1 MPSYYGN
8 LVDDA
13 TKRRL
18 NTEAGQSFDT
28 GLKRLTANSR
38 PVISN
43 AYGVGS
49 LPTPAGGGIPSGYM
63 PQSFP
68 ARSPQ
73 SNPLGFLNNTG
84 QVGPPSRTP
93 GASLPTPD
101 FIAGQASTPPRT
113 PGASLPTPDF
123 IAGNPGYA
131 TQTQA
136 LSQGYNNAL
145 GNNVYAK
152 GSTLTPGSAEYQA
165 TRQTLGLPAEGS
177 GPMYSRQYMA
187 PGGTAS
193 GISGIAP
200 GQGTVSVMDQG
211 NGGTVEGNV
220 AAINRQTA
228 ALQDLRQARLDDP
241 NVGRFRFGT
250 DGIRRGVDPL
260 DVASGR
266 TDSLGTLLPDVSRAR
281 TSQQLQLA
289 EMAQRANALGL
300 QDSSS
305 RFGQQLQA
313 NTARANTL
321 ADLFKQQQQFG
332 LDQQRLSADQIK
344 QQQQFGLEQQRLGV
358 DQQKINADTALR
370 ANEQQQKWAQNTF
383 ENTFLKMPEGDRKMA
398 EADLTNHLMQLYDK
412 GDQEGIKKLMPLA
425 SLILRY
431 NPKPEDPLAA
441 YLAQQQ
447 R

>member
-18 NTEAGQSFDT
+18 NNEAVQSFDT
-28 GLKRLTANSR
+28 GLKGLTANAR
-38 PVISN
+38 PVMSN

-101 FIAGQASTPPRT
+101 FIAG
-113 PGASLPTPDF
+113 
-123 IAGNPGYA
+123 NPGYA
-131 TQTQA
+131 TQTQS

-152 GSTLTPGSAEYQA
+152 GGTLTPGSADYQNA
-165 TRQTLGLPAEGS
+165 MRDRLGGQFAGGS
-177 GPMYSRQYMA
+177 NPLYSRQYMA

-200 GQGTVSVMDQG
+200 GQGSLSVMDQG

-289 EMAQRANALGL
+289 EMAQRANALQL
-300 QDSSS
+300 QDSSARS
-305 RFGQQLQA
+305 GRQLQA
-313 NTARANTL
+313 DTARANTL
-321 ADLFKQQQQFG
+321 ADLF
-332 LDQQRLSADQIK
+332 K

-370 ANEQQQKWAQNTF
+370 TNEQQQKWAQNTF
-383 ENTFLKMPEGDRKMA
+383 ENTFLKMPEADRKMA

>member
-18 NTEAGQSFDT
+18 NNEAVQSFDT
-28 GLKRLTANSR
+28 GLKGLTANAR
-38 PVISN
+38 PVMSN

-101 FIAGQASTPPRT
+101 FIAG
-113 PGASLPTPDF
+113 
-123 IAGNPGYA
+123 NPGYA
-131 TQTQA
+131 TQTQS

-152 GSTLTPGSAEYQA
+152 GGTLTPGSADYQNA
-165 TRQTLGLPAEGS
+165 MRDRLGGQFAGGS
-177 GPMYSRQYMA
+177 NPLYSRQYMA

-211 NGGTVEGNV
+211 NGGTVAGNV

-266 TDSLGTLLPDVSRAR
+266 TDAFGTLLPDMSRA
-281 TSQQLQLA
+281 SAGQQLQLA
-289 EMAQRANALGL
+289 DIAQRANALQL
-300 QDSSS
+300 QDSSARS
-305 RFGQQLQA
+305 GQQLQA

-321 ADLFKQQQQFG
+321 ADLF
-332 LDQQRLSADQIK
+332 K

-370 ANEQQQKWAQNTF
+370 TDEQQQKWAQNTF

-398 EADLTNHLMQLYDK
+398 EAELTNHLMQLYDK

-431 NPKPEDPLAA
+431 NPKPEDPLTA

-447 R
+447 QR

>member
-18 NTEAGQSFDT
+18 NNEAVQSFDT
-28 GLKRLTANSR
+28 GLKGLTANAR
-38 PVISN
+38 PVMSN

-101 FIAGQASTPPRT
+101 FIAG
-113 PGASLPTPDF
+113 
-123 IAGNPGYA
+123 NPGYA
-131 TQTQA
+131 TQTQS

-152 GSTLTPGSAEYQA
+152 GGTLTPGSADYQNA
-165 TRQTLGLPAEGS
+165 MRDRLGGQFAGGS
-177 GPMYSRQYMA
+177 NPLYSRQYMA

-200 GQGTVSVMDQG
+200 GQGSLSVMDQG

-289 EMAQRANALGL
+289 EMAQRANALQL
-300 QDSSS
+300 QDSSARS
-305 RFGQQLQA
+305 GRQLQA
-313 NTARANTL
+313 DTARANTL
-321 ADLFKQQQQFG
+321 ADLF
-332 LDQQRLSADQIK
+332 K

-370 ANEQQQKWAQNTF
+370 TNEQQQKWAQNTF
-383 ENTFLKMPEGDRKMA
+383 ENTFLKMPEADRKMA

-431 NPKPEDPLAA
+431 NPNPEDPLAA

>member
-1 MPSYYGN
+1 MPNWNQDYPRAFSGQQGKQVYDF
-8 LVDDA
+8 LVGVP
-13 TKRRL
+13 K
-18 NTEAGQSFDT
+18 NQQS
-28 GLKRLTANSR
+28 
-38 PVISN
+38 ISN
-43 AYGVGS
+43 
-49 LPTPAGGGIPSGYM
+49 YM

-68 ARSPQ
+68 QRTPQ
-73 SNPLGFLNNTG
+73 SNPLWFLN
-84 QVGPPSRTP
+84 
-93 GASLPTPD
+93 D
-101 FIAGQASTPPRT
+101 AGQAGPPPRT
-113 PGASLPTPDF
+113 PGDPSRTPVSSLPTPDF

-131 TQTQA
+131 TQTQS

-145 GNNVYAK
+145 GNDVYSR

-177 GPMYSRQYMA
+177 GQMYSRQYMA

-200 GQGTVSVMDQG
+200 GQGTLSVMNQG

-289 EMAQRANALGL
+289 EMAQRALQL
-300 QDSSS
+300 QDSATRS
-305 RFGQQLQA
+305 GQQLTA

-321 ADLFKQQQQFG
+321 ADLF
-332 LDQQRLSADQIK
+332 K

-370 ANEQQQKWAQNTF
+370 TSEQQQKWAQNTF

>member
-18 NTEAGQSFDT
+18 NTEAVQSFDT
-28 GLKRLTANSR
+28 GLKRLTSNSR

-49 LPTPAGGGIPSGYM
+49 LPTPAGGGIPSSYM
-63 PQSFP
+63 PKSFP
-68 ARSPQ
+68 QRTPQ

-84 QVGPPSRTP
+84 QAGPPS
-93 GASLPTPD
+93 
-101 FIAGQASTPPRT
+101 RT

-131 TQTQA
+131 TQTQS

-145 GNNVYAK
+145 GNDVYAK
-152 GSTLTPGSAEYQA
+152 GSTLTPGSAEYQNA
-165 TRQTLGLPAEGS
+165 MRDRLGGQFAGGS
-177 GPMYSRQYMA
+177 NPLYSRQYMA

-228 ALQDLRQARLDDP
+228 ALQDLNQARLDDP

-289 EMAQRANALGL
+289 EMAQRANALQL
-300 QDSSS
+300 QDSATRS
-305 RFGQQLQA
+305 GQQLTA

-321 ADLFKQQQQFG
+321 ADLF
-332 LDQQRLSADQIK
+332 K

-370 ANEQQQKWAQNTF
+370 TSEQQQKWAQNTF

-441 YLAQQQ
+441 YMAQQQ
-447 R
+447 QR

>member
-1 MPSYYGN
+1 MPTYYGS
-8 LVDDA
+8 LVDEA
-13 TKRRL
+13 TQRRL
-18 NTEAGQSFDT
+18 NAEAAQSFDA
-28 GLKRLTANSR
+28 GLKRLTTGAS
-38 PVISN
+38 PVLSN
-43 AYGVGS
+43 AYGVGA
-49 LPTPAGGGIPSGYM
+49 LPAPSPGISSGYM
-63 PQSFP
+63 PQSLP
-68 ARSPQ
+68 VRAPQ
-73 SNPLGFLNNTG
+73 SNPLAFLDSGAPLG
-84 QVGPPSRTP
+84 QRTSLP
-93 GASLPTPD
+93 KSGQGGSLPRTSGNSLPTPD
-101 FIAGQASTPPRT
+101 FI
-113 PGASLPTPDF
+113 D
-123 IAGNPGYA
+123 GNPGYA

-136 LSQGYNNAL
+136 LSQGYSPL
-145 GNNVYAK
+145 GNDAYAK
-152 GSTLTPGSAEYQA
+152 GSPLIPGSPEYQNA
-165 TRQTLGLPAEGS
+165 MRAKLGGQFAGGS
-177 GPMYSRQYMA
+177 EPLYSRQYLA

-200 GQGTVSVMDQG
+200 GQGSLSVMDQG

-289 EMAQRANALGL
+289 EMAQRANALQL
-300 QDSSS
+300 QDSSARS
-305 RFGQQLQA
+305 GRQLQA
-313 NTARANTL
+313 DTARANTL
-321 ADLFKQQQQFG
+321 ADLF
-332 LDQQRLSADQIK
+332 K

-370 ANEQQQKWAQNTF
+370 TNEQQQKWAQNAF
-383 ENTFLKMPEGDRKMA
+383 ENTFLKMPEGDRKIA

>member
-68 ARSPQ
+68 QRTPQ

-101 FIAGQASTPPRT
+101 FIAG
-113 PGASLPTPDF
+113 
-123 IAGNPGYA
+123 NPGYA
-131 TQTQA
+131 TQTQS

-145 GNNVYAK
+145 GNDVYAK
-152 GSTLTPGSAEYQA
+152 GGTLTPGSTEYQNA
-165 TRQTLGLPAEGS
+165 MRDRLGGQFAGGS
-177 GPMYSRQYMA
+177 NPLYSRQYMT

-200 GQGTVSVMDQG
+200 GQGSLSVMDQG

-266 TDSLGTLLPDVSRAR
+266 TDSLGTLLPDVSRASTR
-281 TSQQLQLA
+281 QQLQLA
-289 EMAQRANALGL
+289 ELAQRANALRL
-300 QDSSS
+300 QDSSAQAG
-305 RFGQQLQA
+305 RQLQA
-313 NTARANTL
+313 DTARANTL
-321 ADLFKQQQQFG
+321 ADLF
-332 LDQQRLSADQIK
+332 K

-370 ANEQQQKWAQNTF
+370 TNEQQQKWAQNTF
-383 ENTFLKMPEGDRKMA
+383 ENTFLKMPEADRKMA

-431 NPKPEDPLAA
+431 NPTPENPLAA
-441 YLAQQQ
+441 YLTQQQ

>member
-38 PVISN
+38 PVVSN

-49 LPTPAGGGIPSGYM
+49 LPAPAGGGIPSGYM

-68 ARSPQ
+68 QRTPQ
-73 SNPLGFLNNTG
+73 PNPLGFLSNT
-84 QVGPPSRTP
+84 
-93 GASLPTPD
+93 
-101 FIAGQASTPPRT
+101 GQASTQPRT

-123 IAGNPGYA
+123 IAGNPSYA

-145 GNNVYAK
+145 GNDVYAK
-152 GSTLTPGSAEYQA
+152 GGTLTPGSAEYQNA
-165 TRQTLGLPAEGS
+165 MRDRLGGQFAGGS
-177 GPMYSRQYMA
+177 NPLYSRQYMA

-193 GISGIAP
+193 GIAGVAP
-200 GQGTVSVMDQG
+200 GQGSLSVMDQG
-211 NGGTVEGNV
+211 NGGTVDGNV
-220 AAINRQTA
+220 AALNRQIA
-228 ALQDLRQARLDDP
+228 ALQDLNQARLDDP

-250 DGIRRGVDPL
+250 DGMRRGVDPL

-266 TDSLGTLLPDVSRAR
+266 TDSLGTLLPDVSRAGAK
-281 TSQQLQLA
+281 QQLQLA
-289 EMAQRANALGL
+289 DLAQRGNSLRL
-300 QDSSS
+300 QDSSA
-305 RFGQQLQA
+305 RAGRQLQA
-313 NTARANTL
+313 DTARASTL
-321 ADLFKQQQQFG
+321 ADLF
-332 LDQQRLSADQIK
+332 K

-370 ANEQQQKWAQNTF
+370 TNEQQQKWAQNTF
-383 ENTFLKMPEGDRKMA
+383 ENTFLKMPEADRKMA

-441 YLAQQQ
+441 YLTQQQ

>member
-18 NTEAGQSFDT
+18 STEAGQSFDA
-28 GLKRLTANSR
+28 GLKGLTANAR
-38 PVISN
+38 PVMSN

-49 LPTPAGGGIPSGYM
+49 LPAPSGSGIPSGYM

-68 ARSPQ
+68 TRSPQ
-73 SNPLGFLNNTG
+73 SNPLSFLNDAG
-84 QVGPPSRTP
+84 QSGPPSRTP

-101 FIAGQASTPPRT
+101 FIT
-113 PGASLPTPDF
+113 
-123 IAGNPGYA
+123 GNPGYA
-131 TQTQA
+131 TQTQS

-145 GNNVYAK
+145 GNDVYAK
-152 GSTLTPGSAEYQA
+152 GGTLTPGSAEYQNA
-165 TRQTLGLPAEGS
+165 MRDRLGGQFAGGS
-177 GPMYSRQYMA
+177 NPLYSRQYMA

-211 NGGTVEGNV
+211 NGGTTEGNV

-228 ALQDLRQARLDDP
+228 ALQDLNQARLDDP

-289 EMAQRANALGL
+289 EMAQRANALQL
-300 QDSSS
+300 QDSSARS
-305 RFGQQLQA
+305 GRQLQA
-313 NTARANTL
+313 DTARANTL
-321 ADLFKQQQQFG
+321 ADLF
-332 LDQQRLSADQIK
+332 K

-370 ANEQQQKWAQNTF
+370 TNEQQQKWAQNAF
-383 ENTFLKMPEGDRKMA
+383 ENTFLKMPEGDRKIA

-412 GDQEGIKKLMPLA
+412 GDQEGIKKLTPLA

-431 NPKPEDPLAA
+431 NPKPEDPLTA

-447 R
+447 QR

>member
-18 NTEAGQSFDT
+18 NTEAVQSFDT
-28 GLKRLTANSR
+28 GLKRLTSNSR

-49 LPTPAGGGIPSGYM
+49 LPTPAGGGIPSSYM
-63 PQSFP
+63 PKSFP
-68 ARSPQ
+68 QRTPQ

-84 QVGPPSRTP
+84 QAGPPS
-93 GASLPTPD
+93 
-101 FIAGQASTPPRT
+101 RT

-131 TQTQA
+131 TQTQS

-145 GNNVYAK
+145 GNDVYAK
-152 GSTLTPGSAEYQA
+152 GGTLTPGSADYQNA
-165 TRQTLGLPAEGS
+165 MRDRLGGQFAGGS
-177 GPMYSRQYMA
+177 NPLYSRQYMA

-211 NGGTVEGNV
+211 NGGTTEGNV

-228 ALQDLRQARLDDP
+228 ALQDLNQARLDDP
-241 NVGRFRFGT
+241 NVGRGRFGT
-250 DGIRRGVDPL
+250 DGSRRGVEPV

-289 EMAQRANALGL
+289 EMAQRANALQL
-300 QDSSS
+300 QDSSARS
-305 RFGQQLQA
+305 GQQLQA

-321 ADLFKQQQQFG
+321 ADLF
-332 LDQQRLSADQIK
+332 K

-431 NPKPEDPLAA
+431 NPKPEDPLTA

-447 R
+447 QR

>member
-13 TKRRL
+13 TKRRI

-68 ARSPQ
+68 QRTPQ
-73 SNPLGFLNNTG
+73 SNPLGFLNDAG
-84 QVGPPSRTP
+84 QPGTPSRTP

-228 ALQDLRQARLDDP
+228 ALQDLNQARLDDP

-289 EMAQRANALGL
+289 EMAQRANALQL
-300 QDSSS
+300 QDSATRS
-305 RFGQQLQA
+305 GQQLTA

-321 ADLFKQQQQFG
+321 ADLF
-332 LDQQRLSADQIK
+332 K

-370 ANEQQQKWAQNTF
+370 TSEQQQKWAQNTF

-398 EADLTNHLMQLYDK
+398 EANLTNHLMQLYDK

-441 YLAQQQ
+441 YMAQQQ
-447 R
+447 QR

>member
-18 NTEAGQSFDT
+18 NTEAVQSFDA
-28 GLKRLTANSR
+28 GLKGLTANAR
-38 PVISN
+38 PVMSN

-49 LPTPAGGGIPSGYM
+49 LPTPSGGGIPSGYM

-73 SNPLGFLNNTG
+73 SNPLGFLGNTG

-93 GASLPTPD
+93 GAP
-101 FIAGQASTPPRT
+101 ART
-113 PGASLPTPDF
+113 PGASLPAPDF

-131 TQTQA
+131 TQTQS

-145 GNNVYAK
+145 GNDVYAK
-152 GSTLTPGSAEYQA
+152 GGTLTPGSAEYQNA
-165 TRQTLGLPAEGS
+165 MRDRLGGQFAGGS
-177 GPMYSRQYMA
+177 NPLYSRQYMA

-193 GISGIAP
+193 GISSVAP
-200 GQGTVSVMDQG
+200 GQGTVSVLSQG
-211 NGGTVEGNV
+211 NGGTTDGNV

-228 ALQDLRQARLDDP
+228 ALQDLNQARLDDP

-289 EMAQRANALGL
+289 DMAQRANALQL
-300 QDSSS
+300 QDYSARS
-305 RFGQQLQA
+305 GQQLQA

-321 ADLFKQQQQFG
+321 VDLF
-332 LDQQRLSADQIK
+332 K

>member
-18 NTEAGQSFDT
+18 NNEAVQSFDT
-28 GLKRLTANSR
+28 GLKGLTANAR
-38 PVISN
+38 PVMSN

-49 LPTPAGGGIPSGYM
+49 LPAPAGGGIPSGYM

-93 GASLPTPD
+93 GASLPTP
-101 FIAGQASTPPRT
+101 G
-113 PGASLPTPDF
+113 F

-145 GNNVYAK
+145 GNDVYAK
-152 GSTLTPGSAEYQA
+152 GGTLTPGSADYQNA
-165 TRQTLGLPAEGS
+165 MRDRLGGQFAGGS
-177 GPMYSRQYMA
+177 NPLYSRQYMA

-200 GQGTVSVMDQG
+200 GQGSLSVMDQG

-289 EMAQRANALGL
+289 EMAQRANALQL
-300 QDSSS
+300 QDSSARS
-305 RFGQQLQA
+305 GQQLQA
-313 NTARANTL
+313 
-321 ADLFKQQQQFG
+321 
-332 LDQQRLSADQIK
+332 
-344 QQQQFGLEQQRLGV
+344 
-358 DQQKINADTALR
+358 
-370 ANEQQQKWAQNTF
+370 
-383 ENTFLKMPEGDRKMA
+383 P
-398 EADLTNHLMQLYDK
+398 
-412 GDQEGIKKLMPLA
+412 
-425 SLILRY
+425 SLIHT
-431 NPKPEDPLAA
+431 
-441 YLAQQQ
+441 
-447 R
+447 